1 MQVACKLAGAGG
13 FLGSEGVGFTED
25 RLSGA
30 AGACGAEDAGWGECG
45 PFKLSQACGAWKERG
60 WRT

>member
-1 MQVACKLAGAGG
+1 MQVDCKLAEAGG

-30 AGACGAEDAGWGECG
+30 AGACGAEDAGWGDCV
-45 PFKLSQACGAWKERG
+45 SQACGAWKERG